1 MKFSLSALLLAAA
14 LFAAPAADVADVADL
29 TPHTAQYKVKIS
41 LLSGKLNTELRETG
55 DGYVATHVV
64 KPTGLAKLLGG
75 NIRVRSEFTAAAD
88 GVRPV
93 AFHEIDTIRNDPE
106 TNIRFDWTTNQASGT
121 VGEDDVNLQLDGLS
135 HDNVSI
141 QYQLMHDLLNGG
153 PSETYVLFDVDKM
166 RVANVRNIGTK
177 SFKTKAGRYEAVGIQ
192 HQKEGSSRVTTLWC
206 APELGYLP
214 VVIQQHRKG
223 KLNFQATLTRYNPS

>member
-1 MKFSLSALLLAAA
+1 MKFKLSAAWLLAAA
-14 LFAAPAADVADVADL
+14 LVAAPAAGAADL
-29 TPHTAQYKVKIS
+29 TPHTAEYKVKIS
-41 LLSGKLNTELRETG
+41 VLSGRLNTELRETQ
-55 DGYVATHVV
+55 DGYVASHVV
-64 KPTGLAKLLGG
+64 KPTGLAKVLGG
-75 NIRVRSEFTAAAD
+75 HISVRSEFTTADD

-93 AFHEIDTIRNDPE
+93 AFREIDTIGDEPE
-106 TNIRFDWTTNQASGT
+106 TNIRFDWATNQAIGT
-121 VGEDDVNLQLDGLS
+121 VGDDAVNLQLDGLS

-141 QYQLMHDLLNGG
+141 QYELMHDLLNGG

-166 RVANVRNIGTK
+166 RIANVRNIGTK

-214 VVIQQHRKG
+214 VVIEQHRKG
-223 KLNFQATLTRYNPS
+223 KLNFRATLTRYNPS